1 MADGQERRRR
11 GEIADWEGAEGE
23 ADEGR
28 GGWCERPSGGV
39 DAPLPD
45 EGRLVENQR
54 GSAEGIMR
62 SGSGS
67 GRSVER
73 AARKEVRWSKDVDY
87 EG

>member
-23 ADEGR
+23 AEEGR
-28 GGWCERPSGGV
+28 EGPSGGV

-54 GSAEGIMR
+54 GSSEGIMR